1 MGDYWITV
9 GSVAELEKL
18 TGVKMTDLHREHVD
32 QLTFDDPRGPE
43 YGKMRRVEEVFDCW
57 FESGSMPYGSAHY
70 PFAWKGREEEFLK
83 QFPATFVAEGL
94 DQTRGWFY
102 TLMVVASALFEQP
115 AFKNVIVNGLV
126 LAEDGKKM
134 SKSKK
139 NYPDPMLML
148 NKYGADA
155 VRLYLVNSPA
165 VRAEPVKFK
174 EAELYEVVKD
184 VFLTWYNVYRFF
196 VENATRFESES
207 GRPLKFNSEPKCSNL
222 MNKWLLSRLQT
233 CVKAVRAEFE
243 SYKLYAVLPN
253 LLSFLGEVSHWY
265 VQMNREHLR
274 GQKGEQ
280 EAEKALQTLYVVLQ
294 SLCTLMAPV
303 TPFLTEAMYQNLR
316 NGMEGAEESVHY
328 LRVPEVNEHLSNPEL
343 ERQVARMMH
352 AVTLGRA
359 ARDKSKV
366 SFKVPLTNMVV
377 VHPDQSY
384 LDDVSTLKD
393 YVQKMLNVK
402 SLEFS
407 SKVTSFVKLSA
418 TPNNRE
424 MGKEFR
430 SNARGLY
437 KVVSELTHEQA
448 TQLQADG
455 ALKVHTE
462 AGEFTLTTD
471 HVTIECNFCGDE
483 KRFAAVGPDNGLLVA
498 LDTRLDEKLLSEG
511 HARNF
516 VSRV

>member
-9 GSVAELEKL
+9 GSVEELEKL
-18 TGVKMTDLHREHVD
+18 TGVKVTDLHREHVD
-32 QLTFDDPRGPE
+32 DLTFDDPRGPE
-43 YGKMRRVEEVFDCW
+43 FGKMRRVEYVFDCW
-57 FESGSMPYGSAHY
+57 FDAGSMPYGQAHY
-70 PFAWKGREEEFLK
+70 PFAWKGREEEFLN

-148 NKYGADA
+148 DKYGADA
-155 VRLYLVNSPA
+155 VRLYMVNPPA
-165 VRAEPVKFK
+165 VRAEPLRFQ
-174 EAELYEVVKD
+174 ESELYEVVKD

-207 GRPLKFNSEPKCSNL
+207 GRPLKYNAEPKCSNL

-233 CVKAVRAEFE
+233 CVEAVRTEFDN
-243 SYKLYAVLPN
+243 YKLYAVLPN
-253 LLSFLGEVSHWY
+253 LLSFLDEVSHWY

-274 GQKGEQ
+274 GQKGE
-280 EAEKALQTLYVVLQ
+280 EAAEESLQTLYVVLH
-294 SLCTLMAPV
+294 SLCKLMAPV
-303 TPFLTEAMYQNLR
+303 IPFLTESMFQNLR
-316 NGMEGAEESVHY
+316 NGMENPEESVHY
-328 LRVPEVNEHLSNPEL
+328 LRVPEVQEHLYDSDL
-343 ERQVARMMH
+343 ERQVATMMH

-366 SFKVPLTNMVV
+366 SFKVPLTKMVV

-384 LDDVSTLKD
+384 LDDVSTLKT

-407 SKVTSFVKLSA
+407 SKVTSFVMLSA
-418 TPNNRE
+418 TPNNRV
-424 MGKEFR
+424 MGKHFRGDARKLYPVVSALMHEQVSLSRQKAHSRFR
-430 SNARGLY
+430 S
-437 KVVSELTHEQA
+437 
-448 TQLQADG
+448 
-455 ALKVHTE
+455 
-462 AGEFTLTTD
+462 
-471 HVTIECNFCGDE
+471 
-483 KRFAAVGPDNGLLVA
+483 KR
-498 LDTRLDEKLLSEG
+498 K
-511 HARNF
+511 
-516 VSRV
+516 

>member
-1 MGDYWITV
+1 MG
-9 GSVAELEKL
+9 
-18 TGVKMTDLHREHVD
+18 
-32 QLTFDDPRGPE
+32 
-43 YGKMRRVEEVFDCW
+43 
-57 FESGSMPYGSAHY
+57 
-70 PFAWKGREEEFLK
+70 
-83 QFPATFVAEGL
+83 
-94 DQTRGWFY
+94 
-102 TLMVVASALFEQP
+102 
-115 AFKNVIVNGLV
+115 
-126 LAEDGKKM
+126 
-134 SKSKK
+134 
-139 NYPDPMLML
+139 
-148 NKYGADA
+148 
-155 VRLYLVNSPA
+155 
-165 VRAEPVKFK
+165 
-174 EAELYEVVKD
+174 
-184 VFLTWYNVYRFF
+184 
-196 VENATRFESES
+196 
-207 GRPLKFNSEPKCSNL
+207 
-222 MNKWLLSRLQT
+222 
-233 CVKAVRAEFE
+233 
-243 SYKLYAVLPN
+243 
-253 LLSFLGEVSHWY
+253 
-265 VQMNREHLR
+265 EHLR
-274 GQKGEQ
+274 GQ
-280 EAEKALQTLYVVLQ
+280 
-294 SLCTLMAPV
+294 M
-303 TPFLTEAMYQNLR
+303 TEAMYQNLR

-359 ARDKSKV
+359 ARDKCKV

-384 LDDVSTLKD
+384 LDDVSALKG

-483 KRFAAVGPDNGLLVA
+483 KRFAAVGPDDGLLVA

-516 VSRV
+516 VSRVQFLRKDAQLEASDTVQVFYEVPQDSELAKVVQEHSSYIETAVRSKLLAGAPPAAAATVMSRLHEGRQQVAGTSFTLTLTK